1 MLQIA
6 NTQKKK
12 GNRLQ
17 QKRYT
22 YTRHAGSSLLEFRD
36 AHHYLTERV
45 ESSIE
50 LWCGQS
56 KANMSLT
63 IGHPVNLQYLYNI
76 KPISKFSMDLS
87 KTFSDGE
94 KKFPCLLLKFDV
106 EQELYSV
113 VVVNTNQRPTC
124 QVCRDLLY
132 GEPLTYSLV
141 IQHNSEFSL
150 SPHQNQPSES
160 V

>member
-94 KKFPCLLLKFDV
+94 KKFPCLLLKFDL
-106 EQELYSV
+106 EQELYCSSGGKYQSASNLPSV
-113 VVVNTNQRPTC
+113 
-124 QVCRDLLY
+124 
-132 GEPLTYSLV
+132 
-141 IQHNSEFSL
+141 
-150 SPHQNQPSES
+150 
-160 V
+160 

>member
-56 KANMSLT
+56 KANMLLT
-63 IGHPVNLQYLYNI
+63 IGHPVNLQYLVALNRRFQ
-76 KPISKFSMDLS
+76 SLVVDLS
-87 KTFSDGE
+87 RTFSDGE
-94 KKFPCLLLKFDV
+94 RKSF
-106 EQELYSV
+106 
-113 VVVNTNQRPTC
+113 R
-124 QVCRDLLY
+124 VCY
-132 GEPLTYSLV
+132 
-141 IQHNSEFSL
+141 
-150 SPHQNQPSES
+150 
-160 V
+160 